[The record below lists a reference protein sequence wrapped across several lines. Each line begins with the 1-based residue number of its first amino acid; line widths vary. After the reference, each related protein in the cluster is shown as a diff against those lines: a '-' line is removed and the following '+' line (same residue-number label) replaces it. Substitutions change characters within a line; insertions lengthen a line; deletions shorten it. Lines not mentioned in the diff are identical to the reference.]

1 MHLHALLPSSESM
14 LAAQAEH
21 DDEPAGE
28 KVLRAHLTHE
38 AVGEV
43 VEPSGQQLHSDT
55 DVAPTTGRNLPAGQ
69 ATQFDDVIR
78 LSGIVGAAVVLRA
91 AVEFGNDEE
100 LSGVVVGA
108 GVMLDDVVANDIV
121 LEVELDVAGAG
132 VVVGA
137 GVMLDDVVAND
148 IVLEV

>member
-1 MHLHALLPSSESM
+1 MKPALHLHALLPSSESM

-55 DVAPTTGRNLPAGQ
+55 DVAPTTGRNLPAEQ
-69 ATQFDDVIR
+69 AAHDCVVFDAGHCEQTD
-78 LSGIVGAAVVLRA
+78 APDC
-91 AVEFGNDEE
+91 DEE
-100 LSGVVVGA
+100 
-108 GVMLDDVVANDIV
+108 
-121 LEVELDVAGAG
+121 
-132 VVVGA
+132 
-137 GVMLDDVVAND
+137 
-148 IVLEV
+148 